1 MFLFRRPLTAALA
14 GLAMASLMVWINS
27 LIV

>member
-14 GLAMASLMVWINS
+14 GLATASLLVWVNL
-27 LIV
+27 LIA